1 MQINQSTNTPNFQA
15 KFFRTK
21 SLENV
26 ALYAVKHNAFGKLD
40 RMQKHISSVHLKT
53 RVRVDIKITE
63 EGFPQVIFTRSH
75 PKHDTLI
82 ARCKNDYKK
91 IKSVT
96 YTSEKKDNPLWFA
109 MNKIIEMGKNVPNN
123 DIFKEVIMR
132 R

>member
-40 RMQKHISSVHLKT
+40 RMQ
-53 RVRVDIKITE
+53 
-63 EGFPQVIFTRSH
+63 
-75 PKHDTLI
+75 KHDTLI